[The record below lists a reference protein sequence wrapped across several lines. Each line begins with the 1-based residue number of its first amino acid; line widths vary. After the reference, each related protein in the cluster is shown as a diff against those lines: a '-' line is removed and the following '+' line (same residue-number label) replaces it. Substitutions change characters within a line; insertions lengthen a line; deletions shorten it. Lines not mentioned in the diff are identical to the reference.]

1 MYLCIPPYTYGSSSF
16 LLRCIYSFRIHY
28 SYFEIYRLACNII
41 IPHNALHLQYGRF
54 MKKALHDIEEV
65 SLFKTNGGIRS
76 DELSIDAI
84 LDNVN
89 RGLKGDFGA
98 SNKEAIG
105 LRKLHQWISRYID
118 EGATEQLYDDLNADL
133 QHIRY
138 SKHVVPPDFFPSE
151 DGNSKGL
158 YIADFTKGN
167 SSEEYAA
174 KEFSRIITDRLINS
188 LKRCRGFDCESVFFG
203 PPQAKWCSKTCG
215 SKYRVREKRKRDS
228 S

>member
-28 SYFEIYRLACNII
+28 CYFEIYRLGCNII
-41 IPHNALHLQYGRF
+41 IPHNTLHLQYGCS

-65 SLFKTNGGIRS
+65 SLFKTTDGILS
-76 DELSIDAI
+76 DELSIDVI
-84 LDNVN
+84 LDHVN
-89 RGLKGDFGA
+89 RGLKGDFGT
-98 SNKEAIG
+98 SNQVAIG

-118 EGATEQLYDDLNADL
+118 EGATEQLYGDLNADL

-138 SKHVVPPDFFPSE
+138 SKSVSSNYSPSK
-151 DGNSKGL
+151 DGNSKGK
-158 YIADFTKGN
+158 YIADLTKGIT
-167 SSEEYAA
+167 SEEYAA

>member
-1 MYLCIPPYTYGSSSF
+1 
-16 LLRCIYSFRIHY
+16 
-28 SYFEIYRLACNII
+28 
-41 IPHNALHLQYGRF
+41 

-65 SLFKTNGGIRS
+65 SLLKTTDGILS
-76 DELSIDAI
+76 DELSIDVI
-84 LDNVN
+84 LDHVN
-89 RGLKGDFGA
+89 RGLKGHFGA

-118 EGATEQLYDDLNADL
+118 EGATEQLYYDLNADL

-138 SKHVVPPDFFPSE
+138 LKYVLPPNFPSSE

-158 YIADFTKGN
+158 YIADVTKGIT
-167 SSEEYAA
+167 SEEYAA
-174 KEFSRIITDRLINS
+174 KEFSRIITDKLINS
-188 LKRCRGFDCESVFFG
+188 LKRCKGFDCESVFFG

>member
-1 MYLCIPPYTYGSSSF
+1 
-16 LLRCIYSFRIHY
+16 
-28 SYFEIYRLACNII
+28 
-41 IPHNALHLQYGRF
+41 

-65 SLFKTNGGIRS
+65 SHFKTTDGISS
-76 DELSIDAI
+76 DELSIDVI
-84 LDNVN
+84 LDHVN

-98 SNKEAIG
+98 SNKVAIG
-105 LRKLHQWISRYID
+105 LKKLHQWISRYID
-118 EGATEQLYDDLNADL
+118 EGATEQLYDDLNAGL

-138 SKHVVPPDFFPSE
+138 SKHVIPPNLLPSE

-158 YIADFTKGN
+158 YIADFTKDN

-188 LKRCRGFDCESVFFG
+188 LKRCKGFDCENFFRG